1 MTARVETE
9 GAQGPVL
16 DDTCPSVDESL
27 QSWDDDGMRA
37 WTGLH
42 AVYRRLTRTLEQE
55 LLSRHGIGISGYLL
69 LARLAES
76 AGDVRMSELADVAL
90 LSPSR
95 VSRLADQLE
104 AAGRLERRACPSD
117 SRGVCAALTDNGR
130 AFLTEVHATYV
141 ETVER
146 EFFGRLP
153 ERDVKAL
160 ARAFTRLA

>member
-9 GAQGPVL
+9 GAQSPVL

-27 QSWDDDGMRA
+27 QAWDDD
-37 WTGLH
+37 
-42 AVYRRLTRTLEQE
+42 
-55 LLSRHGIGISGYLL
+55 GIGISGYLL

-130 AFLTEVHATYV
+130 GFLAEVHATYV